1 MMESTPYINGKMTRT
16 SSKLAGIVAL
26 CLCFACED
34 EAPKTPVA
42 TAPAAA
48 PVAAQA
54 NPNQKQDDAPVIKE
68 VVVKRFRPARDP
80 FQSVYTS
87 KRTRMTSSEGAT
99 TPLQQ
104 YSIGQLRLLGIIWGV
119 ATPVGLVATPN
130 GDEYI
135 VKTGT
140 PVGTG
145 DGKVVAVLPDRIVIV
160 EKYYDYRGQ
169 LQTEKYELALADQG
183 K

>member
-1 MMESTPYINGKMTRT
+1 MKALHSYKQTLRRAVLVIAPAV
-16 SSKLAGIVAL
+16 LAGFIS
-26 CLCFACED
+26 ACED
-34 EAPKTPVA
+34 KKPKPPV
-42 TAPAAA
+42 AA
-48 PVAAQA
+48 PVAAPAAPTPQVNVAA
-54 NPNQKQDDAPVIKE
+54 NQQESQVVKE

-80 FQSVYTS
+80 FQSLYTG
-87 KRTRMTSSEGAT
+87 KRTRVGGGATTT

-119 ATPVGLVATPN
+119 ATPVGLVATPT